1 MRYLMELGSPNSMY
15 YTVFCCS
22 HIIIAFFIFMVNSK
36 YIVFILIR
44 QQCACR
50 DPPYL
55 IFQILDLSL
64 TLFSLFFELFIIF
77 YRDVPDHIWAI
88 FHGVSLISMVS
99 GFIAI
104 CVGLEGHWGSR
115 DNPIAIL
122 VFGCRVLL
130 ILGVTIA
137 RFIIS
142 IREFTKKEEP
152 TLQELMDLFQIVP
165 VVMYTIGIF
174 LTLRLFSYTTGRYR
188 GYHDVDDDLRLEIR
202 R

>member
-22 HIIIAFFIFMVNSK
+22 HIIIAFFIFM
-36 YIVFILIR
+36 
-44 QQCACR
+44 
-50 DPPYL
+50 
-55 IFQILDLSL
+55 ILDLSL

-104 CVGLEGHWGSR
+104 C

-142 IREFTKKEEP
+142 IREFTRKEEP

-202 R
+202 RRFEEYEAGIDLSPKNE